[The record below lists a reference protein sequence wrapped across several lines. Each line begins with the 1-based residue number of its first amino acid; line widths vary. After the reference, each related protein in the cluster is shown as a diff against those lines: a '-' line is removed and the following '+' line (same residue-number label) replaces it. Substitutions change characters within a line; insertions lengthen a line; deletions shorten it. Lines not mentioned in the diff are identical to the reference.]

1 MLYIYGNIYHQY
13 TPNVSIYTIHGS
25 YGYGHC
31 YKIRHGSSHLHLGS
45 WGQTLPGWVT
55 WVTFT
60 AFPTFPGGWSKKWRQ
75 TMPKPRASKL
85 GTRHWCGNH
94 MESIWINRISI
105 GYSVLLCS
113 LSLRILRN
121 SRNPS
126 KPFLQEGHKWVV
138 VMVKIRSSRHN
149 LVSIHRFVSTCPKET
164 PRKPRTRRHIDCFS
178 TLMTRKIA
186 NTCDTWPFVPGA
198 STVFSNLKYTRMILH
213 DHVCFMLAGTNNFYE
228 WQANY
233 LTSSVL

>member
-1 MLYIYGNIYHQY
+1 M
-13 TPNVSIYTIHGS
+13 
-25 YGYGHC
+25 GHL
-31 YKIRHGSSHLHLGS
+31 GHLHRVPDVPGRLEQEMAPNHAKAPCFEA
-45 WGQTLPGWVT
+45 WDETLVWKSHG
-55 WVTFT
+55 
-60 AFPTFPGGWSKKWRQ
+60 
-75 TMPKPRASKL
+75 
-85 GTRHWCGNH
+85 
-94 MESIWINRISI
+94 INRISI

-178 TLMTRKIA
+178 TLMTRKID